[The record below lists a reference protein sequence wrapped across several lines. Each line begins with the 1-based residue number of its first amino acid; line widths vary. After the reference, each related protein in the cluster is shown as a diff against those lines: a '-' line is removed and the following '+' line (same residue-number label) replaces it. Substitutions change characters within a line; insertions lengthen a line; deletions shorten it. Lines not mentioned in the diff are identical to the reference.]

1 MLCRSVKR
9 KILVDFP
16 PSQTKRTPRRR
27 KRYKKSMRG
36 KHEGKE
42 KGKRVLCP
50 DKINL
55 QKLIIIRLSESGAL
69 RGCRVSVKKTSITSS
84 KGGNES

>member
-27 KRYKKSMRG
+27 KRYKKIMRE

-42 KGKRVLCP
+42 KEKRVLCP

-55 QKLIIIRLSESGAL
+55 HKLIIRLSESGAL